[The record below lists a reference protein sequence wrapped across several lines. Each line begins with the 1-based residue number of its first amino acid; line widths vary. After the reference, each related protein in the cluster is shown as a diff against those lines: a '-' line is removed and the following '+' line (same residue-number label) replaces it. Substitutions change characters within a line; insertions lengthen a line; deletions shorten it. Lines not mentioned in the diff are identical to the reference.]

1 MAYLAAAD
9 DRRIYFE
16 YYPGKGLPVLLIH
29 GWGMSCRI
37 WDTTLVALQEA
48 GHAVI
53 SFDQRGCGSSDKDF
67 PVISIEQSAADAV
80 ALLEHLG
87 IQRTVV
93 NGWSL
98 GGAVAVETARL
109 LGKACAGVVVTA
121 GATPRYVQA
130 PDFPQGN
137 PPGSTAQTVA
147 MLRAD
152 RANFLY
158 ALSQG
163 VCAVPQSPQVIDWL
177 WSIFMQAGPGAD
189 RALLQLDTIDQRATL
204 AALDVPLLSIV
215 GAKDAIV
222 PPAICRVAGEMAKH
236 GSVAEFEDC
245 GHAPFLEDGPRY
257 RKVLLDF
264 LAKVA

>member
-1 MAYLAAAD
+1 MAYLAVAD
-9 DRRIYFE
+9 DRKIYFE
-16 YYPGKGLPVLLIH
+16 HYPGKGLPVVLIH
-29 GWGMSCRI
+29 GWGMSCRV

-48 GHAVI
+48 GHAVV

-80 ALLEHLG
+80 ALLRHLG
-87 IQRTVV
+87 IGRAAV

-109 LGKACAGVVVTA
+109 LGPACAGVVVTA

-163 VCAVPQSPQVIDWL
+163 VCAVPQSPQMIEWM

-189 RALLQLDTIDQRATL
+189 AALLQLDTVDQRATL
-204 AALDVPLLSIV
+204 AALEAPLLSIV

-222 PPAICRVAGEMAKH
+222 PPDICRAAGRLAKR
-236 GSVAEFEDC
+236 GSVVEFEEC
-245 GHAPFLEDGPRY
+245 GHAPFIEDGPRY
-257 RKVLLDF
+257 RSVLLDF
-264 LAKVA
+264 LAKIA

>member
-1 MAYLAAAD
+1 MPYLAVAE
-9 DRRIYFE
+9 DRKIYFE
-16 YYPGKGLPVLLIH
+16 HYPGKGLPVLLIH

-37 WDTTLVALQEA
+37 WDTTLSALLDA
-48 GHAVI
+48 GHAVV

-67 PVISIEQSAADAV
+67 PEVSIERSAADAV
-80 ALLEHLG
+80 ALLAHLG
-87 IQRTVV
+87 IRRAAL

-109 LGKACAGVVVTA
+109 LGAACAGVVVTA

-130 PDFPQGN
+130 ADFPHGN

-177 WSIFMQAGPGAD
+177 WSIFMQAGPAAD
-189 RALLQLDTIDQRATL
+189 RALLQLDTLDQRATL
-204 AALDVPLLSIV
+204 AALEAPVMSVV

-222 PPAICRVAGEMAKH
+222 APAICRAAGEIPKR
-236 GSVAEFEDC
+236 GSVVEFEDC

-257 RKVLLDF
+257 RRVLLDF
-264 LAKVA
+264 LAKLA

>member
-1 MAYLAAAD
+1 MAYLTVAD
-9 DRRIYFE
+9 DRKIYFE
-16 YYPGKGLPVLLIH
+16 HYPGKGLPVLLIH

-48 GHAVI
+48 GHAVV

-67 PVISIEQSAADAV
+67 PVISVEQSAADAV
-80 ALLEHLG
+80 ALLRHLG
-87 IQRTVV
+87 IRRAAV

-109 LGKACAGVVVTA
+109 LGPACAGVVVTA
-121 GATPRYVQA
+121 GATPRGVQA
-130 PDFPQGN
+130 ADFPHGN

-163 VCAVPQSPQVIDWL
+163 VCAVPQSAQMIEWL
-177 WSIFMQAGPGAD
+177 WSIFMQAAPGAD
-189 RALLQLDTIDQRATL
+189 AALVQLDTLDQRATL
-204 AALDVPLLSIV
+204 AALEAPLLSIV

-222 PPAICRVAGEMAKH
+222 SADIGRAAGKLAKR
-236 GSVAEFEDC
+236 GSVVEFEEC
-245 GHAPFLEDGPRY
+245 GHAPFIEDGPRY
-257 RKVLLDF
+257 RQVLLDF

>member
-1 MAYLAAAD
+1 MGYLAVTD
-9 DRRIYFE
+9 DRKIYFE
-16 YYPGKGLPVLLIH
+16 HYPGKGLPVVLIH

-37 WDTTLVALQEA
+37 WDTTLVALQAA
-48 GHAVI
+48 GHAVV

-80 ALLEHLG
+80 ALLAHLG
-87 IQRTVV
+87 IKRAAV

-109 LGKACAGVVVTA
+109 LGPACAGVVVTA
-121 GATPRYVQA
+121 GATPRYAQA

-137 PPGSTAQTVA
+137 PPGSTAETVA
-147 MLRAD
+147 LLRAD
-152 RANFLY
+152 RANFLWG
-158 ALSQG
+158 LSQG
-163 VCAVPQSPQVIDWL
+163 VCAVPQSPQVLQWL
-177 WSIFMQAGPGAD
+177 WSIFMQASPGAD
-189 RALLQLDTIDQRATL
+189 AALLQLDTIDQRATL
-204 AALDVPLLSIV
+204 AALEAPLLSIV

-222 PPAICRVAGEMAKH
+222 PAAICRAAGELAKR

-264 LAKVA
+264 LASVA